1 MNKYIV
7 ITSDIHGDYSTFNL
21 VKLKEYYESYYWD
34 LGDSEMTDE
43 ELWPFLSV
51 KGNCDRFPFPLHEII
66 KVDDEVFYLSHHP
79 LSEKEML
86 KLHEK
91 EGVTVFL
98 HGHLHVRE
106 ERKLDGFL
114 VLSPGSLS
122 FPRDGQAGYL
132 KLTVDKTLKNIE
144 FIDI

>member
-91 EGVTVFL
+91 EGVSVFL